1 MERLEYAVSMGD
13 GWINVGHI
21 SEGGITLSSGDDR
34 SCSLT
39 PLSAIHDDL
48 SGSLEMSA
56 RCEPLLMTFRPNDVF
71 AMRIRYRK
79 STRASRLRERAESM
93 GGKFL
98 RNYLKSQRRSRINT
112 CGRPLAKGR
121 PKTREFIFPRVR
133 FEADPYNWRTS

>member
-1 MERLEYAVSMGD
+1 MEHLEYAVSMGD

-21 SEGGITLSSGDDR
+21 PEDGITLSSGDDCP
-34 SCSLT
+34 CSL
-39 PLSAIHDDL
+39 PLSVIHDDL

-56 RCEPLLMTFRPNDVF
+56 RCEPLLMMFRPNDVF

-98 RNYLKSQRRSRINT
+98 RNYLKSQRRSRTNT
-112 CGRPLAKGR
+112 GAKPYATGGLM
-121 PKTREFIFPRVR
+121 KREFIFPRVR
-133 FEADPYNWRTS
+133 LEADPYHWRTS